1 MKRREDYDWLWKQKY
16 SKVFNGKVLWFSEIK
31 PKIDFLDLVLF
42 YEGPECKLDEVKRN
56 FKKFIIQPIFH
67 FL

>member
-1 MKRREDYDWLWKQKY
+1 M
-16 SKVFNGKVLWFSEIK
+16 VLKEIK
-31 PKIDFLDLVLF
+31 PKIDFLGLVLF
-42 YEGPECKLDEVKRN
+42 YQGPKCKLDEVKRN

>member
-1 MKRREDYDWLWKQKY
+1 MKRREDYGWLWKPKY

-42 YEGPECKLDEVKRN
+42 YQGPKCKLDEVKRN
-56 FKKFIIQPIFH
+56 FKKFIIKPIFH

>member
-1 MKRREDYDWLWKQKY
+1 M
-16 SKVFNGKVLWFSEIK
+16 VLKEIK

-42 YEGPECKLDEVKRN
+42 YQGPECKLDEVKRN
-56 FKKFIIQPIFH
+56 FKKFIIQTIFH

>member
-1 MKRREDYDWLWKQKY
+1 M
-16 SKVFNGKVLWFSEIK
+16 VLKEIK

-42 YEGPECKLDEVKRN
+42 YQGPECKLDEVKRN
-56 FKKFIIQPIFH
+56 FKKFIIKPIFH